1 MGDVISRN
9 GSRGGCRGT
18 LNFIQIGVFTA
29 FVIKNEYWNEG

>member
-9 GSRGGCRGT
+9 ESRGVCRGT